1 MKGKIT
7 HYGVDPR
14 DHLVYFLRKHY
25 FRWASGAV
33 EDVRM
38 APETLGKNWSCCV
51 YERDG
56 KRWLICFDGDD
67 GSGGTTSDCKL
78 NWWRFDEVLMR
89 HKIDDYIIFKIQ
101 HASISDQRQFYPF
114 KLDVYP
120 LGLMTNQPEKIIQI
134 ADSLPKH
141 PNRDID
147 VIFVG
152 GRVHDHNRPFVWA
165 KNRNINQWWP
175 GNRKVGYDKLLEIK
189 ARRSDLRIETF
200 DGLCP
205 PDKYY
210 DLINRSKICIDY
222 PGIGLSSRK
231 FYEFL
236 IMGKCILALKQNN
249 APWPLQENVHYASLG
264 LDFDYVNLEST
275 IDKLLQDSE
284 MRSQIRANAKSL
296 RPLMTHEA
304 VSEYVIRTVDD
315 HIDNSNEGWTKT
327 SRPTYT

>member
-1 MKGKIT
+1 MKGRIT
-7 HYGVDPR
+7 HYGIDPR

-25 FRWASGAV
+25 GRWSDDAI
-33 EDVRM
+33 EDNKMSPDV
-38 APETLGKNWSCCV
+38 LGKNWSCYV

-56 KRWLICFDGDD
+56 KRWLVCFDGDD

-78 NWWRFDEVLMR
+78 NWWKFDDVLMK

-101 HASISDQRQFYPF
+101 HASIPDQRQFYPF

-120 LGLMTNQPEKIIQI
+120 LGLMTNHPEKIIKI
-134 ADSLPKH
+134 ADTLPQKEK
-141 PNRDID
+141 DID

-152 GRVHDHNRPFVWA
+152 GRVHEHNRPFVWA
-165 KNRNINQWWP
+165 KNRDINQWWP
-175 GNRKVGYDKLLEIK
+175 GNRKIGYEKLLEIK
-189 ARRSDLRIETF
+189 SRRKDLKIETF

-205 PDKYY
+205 PDQYY
-210 DLINRSKICIDY
+210 DLINRSKICLDF

-249 APWPLQENVHYASLG
+249 APWPLYENVHYASLG
-264 LDFDYVNLEST
+264 LDFDYVRLESA
-275 IDKLLQDSE
+275 IDGLLGDPDL
-284 MRSQIRANAKSL
+284 RSQIENQAKSL
-296 RPLMTHEA
+296 RSMMTHEA
-304 VSEYVIRTVDD
+304 VSDYVVRTVDD
-315 HIDNSNEGWTKT
+315 HIDNSQAGWAAV

>member
-1 MKGKIT
+1 MKGRIT
-7 HYGVDPR
+7 QYGVDPR

-25 FRWASGAV
+25 SRWAPTAS

-38 APETLGKNWSCCV
+38 APETLGKNWSCAV

-56 KRWLICFDGDD
+56 KSWLICFDGDD

-120 LGLMTNQPEKIIQI
+120 LGLMTNHPDNIVKLS
-134 ADSLPKH
+134 DSLPKKEK
-141 PNRDID
+141 DID

-152 GRVHDHNRPFVWA
+152 GRVHEHNRPFVWA
-165 KNRNINQWWP
+165 KNRDLNQWWP
-175 GNRKVGYDKLLEIK
+175 GNRKIGYEKLLEIK
-189 ARRSDLRIETF
+189 ARRKDLRIETF

-205 PDKYY
+205 ADQYY
-210 DLINRSKICIDY
+210 DLINRSKICLDY

-236 IMGKCILALKQNN
+236 VMGKCVLALKQNN
-249 APWPLQENVHYASLG
+249 SPWPLYENVHYASLG
-264 LDFDYVNLEST
+264 LDFDYTRLEST
-275 IDKLLQDSE
+275 IDGLLQDPE
-284 MRSQIRANAKSL
+284 LRMQLETKAKSL
-296 RPLMTHEA
+296 RPEMTHEA
-304 VSEYVIRTVDD
+304 VSEYVIRTVDE
-315 HIDNSNEGWTKT
+315 HIDSSQSGWINRA
-327 SRPTYT
+327 RPTYT